1 VGAALGA
8 VGAEERIRAA
18 QDRRVERREEEME
31 AAEQAARERAAAEA
45 VRQAEEAAR
54 AAALAQAE
62 RLRAIAEAREEEPP
76 REDPNALEP
85 ALRVIDEY
93 RGEASLALRALRVS
107 DLIAAA
113 RDVDVEQVGSTLR
126 ITGSQA
132 SRDTLGL
139 REMVNWVLPENAR
152 LLPQTML
159 QRSVRSVRSWGVVLG
174 MGLGLAS
181 DTLEFVEGRYD
192 RQQYAAALTIDTGF
206 TIASAVISGA
216 LAGAV
221 TGAIVTG
228 TAATVVLP
236 IVGTVPG
243 AIIGGLVGGVAGVFA
258 ALTLGTLFE
267 GTGLRNLL
275 IGKVADLYTRWTGGQ
290 N

>member
-1 VGAALGA
+1 V
-8 VGAEERIRAA
+8 E
-18 QDRRVERREEEME
+18 DRH
-31 AAEQAARERAAAEA
+31 
-45 VRQAEEAAR
+45 
-54 AAALAQAE
+54 
-62 RLRAIAEAREEEPP
+62 
-76 REDPNALEP
+76 
-85 ALRVIDEY
+85 
-93 RGEASLALRALRVS
+93 
-107 DLIAAA
+107 
-113 RDVDVEQVGSTLR
+113 
-126 ITGSQA
+126 
-132 SRDTLGL
+132 
-139 REMVNWVLPENAR
+139 
-152 LLPQTML
+152 
-159 QRSVRSVRSWGVVLG
+159 
-174 MGLGLAS
+174 
-181 DTLEFVEGRYD
+181 D